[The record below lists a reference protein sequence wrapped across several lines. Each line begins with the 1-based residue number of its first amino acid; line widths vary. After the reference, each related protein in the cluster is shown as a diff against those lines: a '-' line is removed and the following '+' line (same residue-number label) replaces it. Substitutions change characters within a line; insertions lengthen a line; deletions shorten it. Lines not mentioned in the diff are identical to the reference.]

1 MKDIE
6 KNKEQLIDEIKILR
20 RQVAELEACQCMGDQ
35 ADSDN
40 KIMEERRHQAMRLE
54 AVSTLA
60 GGIAH
65 DFNNLLMGIQGNVSL
80 MYLNTRQDH
89 PNYKKLQNIEDNI
102 ESGAEITRQILG
114 FARGGKYYFK
124 SVNLNEIIKKTVTMF
139 GNSRHEVRIKGVY
152 QENLYKVRADQIQIE
167 HILFNLFT
175 NAWEAMPDGGNI
187 YIKTENIVF
196 NHKNILSLDAPAGRY
211 VQITVKDTGTG
222 MDKNIKQRMFEPYF
236 TTKQKGRGTGLGL
249 AATFGIIKGHGGIIE
264 VYSEQGKGTTVVFCL
279 PALGT
284 ETK

>member
-1 MKDIE
+1 MKDVE
-6 KNKEQLIDEIKILR
+6 KNKERLIDEIKILR

-40 KIMEERRHQAMRLE
+40 KIMEEQRHQAMRLE

-80 MYLNTRQDH
+80 MYLNTRQEH
-89 PNYKKLQNIEDNI
+89 PNYKKLQNIEDHI

-114 FARGGKYYFK
+114 FARSGKYYFK

-139 GNSRHEVRIKGVY
+139 GSSRHEVRIKGEY
-152 QENLYKVRADQIQIE
+152 QENLYTVRADQIQVE
-167 HILFNLFT
+167 QVLFSLFT